1 MTVNNLRVS
10 LLALLLGC
18 SAMLTSSSALALRP
32 NEAYVTT
39 YYSDAT
45 QSIEIGWQKRG
56 YCGPNYD
63 HGVHSPYFTM
73 EIEGCG
79 GPVVQR
85 APKIGAEW
93 AEWTYHDA
101 SGNIVGGKRIECD
114 GLEVRWG
121 ESYPDGAGGRI
132 DYRVYICH

>member
-18 SAMLTSSSALALRP
+18 SAMLTSSSALAFRP

-45 QSIEIGWQKRG
+45 QSIEIGLQKRG
-56 YCGPNYD
+56 SCGDNFD
-63 HGVHSPYFTM
+63 VGVHSPYFTV
-73 EIEGCG
+73 EIERCG
-79 GPVVQR
+79 GPVEQL
-85 APKIGAEW
+85 APQTGAEW

-101 SGNIVGGKRIECD
+101 LGNIVGRERIECD
-114 GLEVRWG
+114 GREVRWG
-121 ESYPDGAGGRI
+121 ETVPDGAGGRI